1 MLLMKKAG
9 IFILFVFI
17 ASMSLQAQKL
27 TIESMQATNDL
38 SASQYRRA
46 DLNGEPCGLVKVSL
60 AARGATFE
68 GSVIEPVEYKTG
80 EYWVYMSKGSRE
92 LRIKHPS
99 YVPLHVKFADYG
111 IKDIQPLTTYNL
123 ILVMP
128 QTEGPVQT
136 QKLII
141 NYSPANAIVMIDS
154 KLYRGNGRAEAVLP
168 IGSHNYVVAVEG
180 YETAEGSVKLTAT
193 APRTVTEHLVALAQ
207 QPAVQQA
214 VPPVAQP
221 TVVQKPAVSATPV
234 PSQSLPTTASNAAVE
249 PITVNG
255 VSFNMVRVDGGT
267 FTMGATSE
275 QDSDAESDEKP
286 AHQVTLSSYCIGE
299 TEVTQELWHAVMD
312 HNPSNFKGNNLPV
325 EQVSWEDCQ
334 AFIQKLNQLTERRFR
349 LPTEAEWEYAARGGS
364 KSRGYKYSGSNNID
378 DVAWY
383 TETTN
388 DEGTHDVKTKQAN
401 ELGLYDMSGNVLEW
415 CWDKFGRYNS
425 VEHSNPTGPADG
437 KNRVLRGGCW
447 NDNSRYCRVSNRNDN
462 SPSFRFNFFGLRLA
476 L

>member
-1 MLLMKKAG
+1 
-9 IFILFVFI
+9 
-17 ASMSLQAQKL
+17 MSLHAQKL
-27 TIESMQATNDL
+27 TVESMQATYDL
-38 SASQYRRA
+38 SASQYRRI
-46 DLNGEPCGLVKVSL
+46 DLNSEPCGLVKVSL

-168 IGSHNYVVAVEG
+168 IGSHNYVVAAEG

-193 APRTVTEHLVALAQ
+193 APRTVTEHLVALVQ
-207 QPAVQQA
+207 QSAVQQTMT
-214 VPPVAQP
+214 PVAQP
-221 TVVQKPAVSATPV
+221 TVVQMSPATPAPSQPSTTTVSA
-234 PSQSLPTTASNAAVE
+234 AAIE
-249 PITVNG
+249 TITVNG
-255 VSFNMVRVDGGT
+255 VSFNMVRVDGGM

-286 AHQVTLSSYCIGE
+286 AHQVTLSTYSIGE
-299 TEVTQELWHAVMD
+299 TEVTQELWEAVMGK
-312 HNPSNFKGNNLPV
+312 NPSSYKGTKHPV
-325 EQVSWEDCQ
+325 ENVSWNDCQ
-334 AFIQKLNQLTERRFR
+334 DFIRNLNENTGRQFR

-383 TETTN
+383 TKTTN
-388 DEGTHDVKTKQAN
+388 GKGTHSVKTKQAN
-401 ELGLYDMSGNVLEW
+401 ELGLYDMSGNVWEW
-415 CWDKFGRYNS
+415 CRDWKGGYS
-425 VEHSNPTGPADG
+425 SGTQTNPTGPSSDSD
-437 KNRVLRGGCW
+437 RVLRGGCW
-447 NDNSRYCRVSNRNDN
+447 SNLVGSCRVAYRSSGTSDYRD
-462 SPSFRFNFFGLRLA
+462 SGLGLRLA
-476 L
+476 F